1 MGCAR
6 GVGAVHPVGPRLPP
20 RRRSVGTRVWTPV
33 PVIAVRVGCHAGL
46 RARVHR
52 DRRGASI
59 ATSAT
64 PELTDALVTEASSPG
79 AAAEAARILAAAIL
93 DQHSVWWALASP
105 LFALSVAPY
114 LLFLKNIW
122 EVPSA
127 TDEMRASFA
136 TLLLFVVVSI
146 PAEAYTQEQ
155 YGTVLSNIDA
165 LHFLIQAAISLT
177 NLRIMLAF
185 RDGCRRENRLPD
197 PNQPVPLPSFL
208 PALPMVTTNVD
219 DPNETTAASEGWAS
233 RERRGASARS
243 FDDGLVGWDGEGF
256 SARRTLNLRDGLV
269 ADDWGGDGDAAA
281 GETIGLGLGSSITGF
296 TRTLRPGALVEAAA
310 GIALF
315 GTFALMALDSR
326 LVGFA
331 SDGTVLGGLDQSS
344 IAALVDGFRG
354 VSAAAA
360 SVLAPGLPPGPANAL
375 SVPTWG
381 VHVFSLV
388 EWLVAMGLVWEYAA
402 ASGVKEWRWLTWGML
417 PLHASGVCACVQHFF
432 FNAADLEWL
441 VTAQGAL
448 TMAGNAGMC
457 AAAGKL
463 ASATRGAGSIKSD
476 EDVGKEG
483 GGASSLASS
492 IDGWLA
498 DAGIVIDGVGR
509 SSRLSGERPV
519 ASTGDSD
526 DASFPDWY
534 EFDVEGFATIWR
546 DDDDASFAAKIA
558 ALSLFVAAG
567 VRCASLASGPDFADD
582 GDLAWARGLVAGA
595 MMSTP
600 LALNVVKWKRR
611 GGAAAEISGSFP
623 ETALSEVV
631 GVDAEGMEELERAR

>member
-1 MGCAR
+1 M
-6 GVGAVHPVGPRLPP
+6 
-20 RRRSVGTRVWTPV
+20 
-33 PVIAVRVGCHAGL
+33 
-46 RARVHR
+46 
-52 DRRGASI
+52 
-59 ATSAT
+59 
-64 PELTDALVTEASSPG
+64 
-79 AAAEAARILAAAIL
+79 
-93 DQHSVWWALASP
+93 
-105 LFALSVAPY
+105 
-114 LLFLKNIW
+114 
-122 EVPSA
+122 
-127 TDEMRASFA
+127 
-136 TLLLFVVVSI
+136 VVSI

-219 DPNETTAASEGWAS
+219 DPNEATADLRRMGVTGALRRVGAVVRRRS
-233 RERRGASARS
+233 RRLGRRG
-243 FDDGLVGWDGEGF
+243 L
-256 SARRTLNLRDGLV
+256 RRTACAMASSPTTG
-269 ADDWGGDGDAAA
+269 AATGTRRRGRRS
-281 GETIGLGLGSSITGF
+281 GETIGLGSSITGF

-310 GIALF
+310 GIALV

-331 SDGTVLGGLDQSS
+331 SDGTVLGGLDQSP

-360 SVLAPGLPPGPANAL
+360 NALAPGLPPGPANAL

-483 GGASSLASS
+483 GGASSSWRRRRSMGMASPM
-492 IDGWLA
+492 DGS
-498 DAGIVIDGVGR
+498 GIVIDGVGR

-526 DASFPDWY
+526 DASFGSDWY

-611 GGAAAEISGSFP
+611 GGCGGGDFG
-623 ETALSEVV
+623 VV
-631 GVDAEGMEELERAR
+631 SRDGAR

>member
-1 MGCAR
+1 MGVAVVVVR
-6 GVGAVHPVGPRLPP
+6 AGVADAAGPRLPP
-20 RRRSVGTRVWTPV
+20 RRVFMTRTPV
-33 PVIAVRVGCHAGL
+33 PVSACHCVGPGS
-46 RARVHR
+46 RVHR
-52 DRRGASI
+52 SSQSAR
-59 ATSAT
+59 AT
-64 PELTDALVTEASSPG
+64 PRTITTRATPVELTDALVTEVSSPG

-122 EVPSA
+122 EVPSS

-155 YGTVLSNIDA
+155 YDTVLSNIDA

-185 RDGCRRENRLPD
+185 RDGCRREKNLPD
-197 PNQPVPLPSFL
+197 PNQPVRLPSFL
-208 PALPMVTTNVD
+208 PALPMVTTNNAD
-219 DPNETTAASEGWAS
+219 DDNASNDGSNADRTTRIQTYGNAAQ
-233 RERRGASARS
+233 S

-256 SARRTLNLRDGLV
+256 GDARLGV
-269 ADDWGGDGDAAA
+269 ASTERANWGGDADA
-281 GETIGLGLGSSITGF
+281 GTNDRRSGIQGL

-310 GIALF
+310 GIALV

-326 LVGFA
+326 LLGFA
-331 SDGTVLGGLDQSS
+331 SDGTVLGGLDQSP

-360 SVLAPGLPPGPANAL
+360 STLAPGAPPGPANAL

-402 ASGVKEWRWLTWGML
+402 AVGVKEWRWLTWGML

-432 FNAADLEWL
+432 FNAPDLEWL

-463 ASATRGAGSIKSD
+463 ASAARAESD
-476 EDVGKEG
+476 GVNDGEGRHAFDRWLAENGIVVDG
-483 GGASSLASS
+483 GGASGVKGSS
-492 IDGWLA
+492 E
-498 DAGIVIDGVGR
+498 VGV
-509 SSRLSGERPV
+509 E
-519 ASTGDSD
+519 STGESF
-526 DASFPDWY
+526 AVSFPDWL

-558 ALSLFVAAG
+558 ALSLFVAVG
-567 VRCASLASGPDFADD
+567 VSYASLASGPDFADD

-595 MMSTP
+595 MMLTP
-600 LALNVVKWKRR
+600 LWLNVAKWKRR
-611 GGAAAEISGSFP
+611 GAGATEIGGRFP
-623 ETALSEVV
+623 ELALGEAAH
-631 GVDAEGMEELERAR
+631 VDAEGVEELERAT

>member
-1 MGCAR
+1 M
-6 GVGAVHPVGPRLPP
+6 GVGLA
-20 RRRSVGTRVWTPV
+20 
-33 PVIAVRVGCHAGL
+33 AL
-46 RARVHR
+46 RALSGAVLAVPEEHLGSAER
-52 DRRGASI
+52 DGR
-59 ATSAT
+59 
-64 PELTDALVTEASSPG
+64 
-79 AAAEAARILAAAIL
+79 
-93 DQHSVWWALASP
+93 
-105 LFALSVAPY
+105 
-114 LLFLKNIW
+114 
-122 EVPSA
+122 
-127 TDEMRASFA
+127 DEGVLRDP
-136 TLLLFVVVSI
+136 LLFVVVSI

-219 DPNETTAASEGWAS
+219 AFKRNDGGLRRMGVAGAS
-233 RERRGASARS
+233 RRVGAVVRRRSRRLGRRGLQRQRA
-243 FDDGLVGWDGEGF
+243 
-256 SARRTLNLRDGLV
+256 LNLRDGLV

-310 GIALF
+310 GIALV
-315 GTFALMALDSR
+315 GTFTLMAAGLE
-326 LVGFA
+326 VG
-331 SDGTVLGGLDQSS
+331 
-344 IAALVDGFRG
+344 GFRIRRDRARRLG
-354 VSAAAA
+354 
-360 SVLAPGLPPGPANAL
+360 SVADRRARGRVQGRLRGSRERARAGLTSGPANAL

-498 DAGIVIDGVGR
+498 DAGIVIEGVGR

-631 GVDAEGMEELERAR
+631 GVDAKEWRSSNARGDSIIG

>member
-1 MGCAR
+1 M
-6 GVGAVHPVGPRLPP
+6 
-20 RRRSVGTRVWTPV
+20 
-33 PVIAVRVGCHAGL
+33 
-46 RARVHR
+46 
-52 DRRGASI
+52 
-59 ATSAT
+59 
-64 PELTDALVTEASSPG
+64 
-79 AAAEAARILAAAIL
+79 
-93 DQHSVWWALASP
+93 
-105 LFALSVAPY
+105 
-114 LLFLKNIW
+114 
-122 EVPSA
+122 PSA

-185 RDGCRRENRLPD
+185 RDGCRRENHLPD

-208 PALPMVTTNVD
+208 PALPMVTTNAD
-219 DPNETTAASEGWAS
+219 DPNEATADDGGWAS
-233 RERRGASARS
+233 RERYGALARS

-256 SARRTLNLRDGLV
+256 GARDGLV
-269 ADDWGGDGDAAA
+269 ADNWGGDGDAAA
-281 GETIGLGLGSSITGF
+281 GETIGLGSSITGL

-310 GIALF
+310 GIALV

-331 SDGTVLGGLDQSS
+331 SDGTVLGGLDQSP

-463 ASATRGAGSIKSD
+463 ARRSKIESD

-483 GGASSLASS
+483 GGASSSLASS
-492 IDGWLA
+492 FDGWLA
-498 DAGIVIDGVGR
+498 ESGIVIDGVGR

>member
-1 MGCAR
+1 MEAQMGVAVVVVR
-6 GVGAVHPVGPRLPP
+6 AGVADAAGPRLPP
-20 RRRSVGTRVWTPV
+20 RRVFMTRTPV
-33 PVIAVRVGCHAGL
+33 PVSACHRVGPGS
-46 RARVHR
+46 RVHR
-52 DRRGASI
+52 SSQSARAAPRTI
-59 ATSAT
+59 TTRAT
-64 PELTDALVTEASSPG
+64 PVELTDALVTEVSSPG

-122 EVPSA
+122 EVPSS

-155 YGTVLSNIDA
+155 YDTVLSNIDA

-185 RDGCRRENRLPD
+185 RDGCRREKNLPD
-197 PNQPVPLPSFL
+197 PNQPLRLPSFL
-208 PALPMVTTNVD
+208 PALPMVTTNNAD
-219 DPNETTAASEGWAS
+219 DDNASNDGSNADRTTRIQTYGNAAQ
-233 RERRGASARS
+233 S

-256 SARRTLNLRDGLV
+256 GDARLGV
-269 ADDWGGDGDAAA
+269 ASTERANWGGDGDA
-281 GETIGLGLGSSITGF
+281 GTNDRRSGIQGL

-310 GIALF
+310 GIALV

-326 LVGFA
+326 LLGFA
-331 SDGTVLGGLDQSS
+331 SDGTVLGGLDQSP

-360 SVLAPGLPPGPANAL
+360 STLASGAPPGPANAL

-402 ASGVKEWRWLTWGML
+402 AVGVKEWRWLTWGML

-432 FNAADLEWL
+432 FNAPDLEWL

-463 ASATRGAGSIKSD
+463 ASAARAESD
-476 EDVGKEG
+476 GVNDGEGRHAFDRWLAENGIVVDG
-483 GGASSLASS
+483 GGASGVKGSS
-492 IDGWLA
+492 E
-498 DAGIVIDGVGR
+498 VGV
-509 SSRLSGERPV
+509 E
-519 ASTGDSD
+519 STGESF
-526 DASFPDWY
+526 AVSFPDWL

-567 VRCASLASGPDFADD
+567 VRYASLASGPDFADD

-595 MMSTP
+595 MMLTP
-600 LALNVVKWKRR
+600 LWLNVAKWKRR
-611 GGAAAEISGSFP
+611 GAGATEIGGRFP
-623 ETALSEVV
+623 ELALGEAAH
-631 GVDAEGMEELERAR
+631 VDAEGVEELERAT

>member
-1 MGCAR
+1 MEAQMGVAVVVVR
-6 GVGAVHPVGPRLPP
+6 AGVADAAGPRLPP
-20 RRRSVGTRVWTPV
+20 RRVFMTRTPV
-33 PVIAVRVGCHAGL
+33 PVSACHRVGPAS
-46 RARVHR
+46 RVHR
-52 DRRGASI
+52 SSRPAR
-59 ATSAT
+59 AT
-64 PELTDALVTEASSPG
+64 PRTITTRATPVELTDALVTEVSSPG

-122 EVPSA
+122 EVPSS

-185 RDGCRRENRLPD
+185 RDGCRRGKNLPD
-197 PNQPVPLPSFL
+197 PNQPVRLPSFL
-208 PALPMVTTNVD
+208 PALPMVTTNNAD
-219 DPNETTAASEGWAS
+219 DDNASNDGGSNADRTTRAQTYGNAAQ
-233 RERRGASARS
+233 S

-256 SARRTLNLRDGLV
+256 GDARLGV
-269 ADDWGGDGDAAA
+269 ASTERANWGGDGDA
-281 GETIGLGLGSSITGF
+281 GTNDRRSRIQGL

-310 GIALF
+310 GIALV

-326 LVGFA
+326 LLGFA
-331 SDGTVLGGLDQSS
+331 SDGTVLGGLDQSP

-360 SVLAPGLPPGPANAL
+360 SALAPGAPPGPANAL

-402 ASGVKEWRWLTWGML
+402 AVGVKEWRWLTWGML

-432 FNAADLEWL
+432 FNAPDLEWL

-463 ASATRGAGSIKSD
+463 ASAARAESD
-476 EDVGKEG
+476 GVNDGEGRHAFDRWLAENGIVVDG
-483 GGASSLASS
+483 GGASGVKGSS
-492 IDGWLA
+492 E
-498 DAGIVIDGVGR
+498 VGV
-509 SSRLSGERPV
+509 E
-519 ASTGDSD
+519 STGESFA
-526 DASFPDWY
+526 ASFPDWL

-567 VRCASLASGPDFADD
+567 VRYASLASGPDFADD

-595 MMSTP
+595 MMLTP
-600 LALNVVKWKRR
+600 LWLNVAKWKRR
-611 GGAAAEISGSFP
+611 GAGATEIGGRFP
-623 ETALSEVV
+623 ELALGEAAQ
-631 GVDAEGMEELERAR
+631 VDAEGVEELERAT